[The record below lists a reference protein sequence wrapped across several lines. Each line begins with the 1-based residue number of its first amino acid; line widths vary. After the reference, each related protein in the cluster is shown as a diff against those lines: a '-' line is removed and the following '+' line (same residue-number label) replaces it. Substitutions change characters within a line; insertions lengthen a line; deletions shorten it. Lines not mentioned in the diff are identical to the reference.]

1 MKMQELIG
9 EYRKEIPVLVK
20 DAEQVAELYKRLN
33 SLIRDFAN
41 CQSDVARA
49 MILDGVKSDMN
60 MFDHAF
66 VDMMAT
72 VEKLEGLNSGY
83 TRTLGPRAA
92 KPVEDPRQMKL
103 PLEGE

>member
-9 EYRKEIPVLVK
+9 EYRKKIPVLVK

-33 SLIRDFAN
+33 SLVRDFAN

-60 MFDHAF
+60 MFDQAF
-66 VDMMAT
+66 VGMMAT

-83 TRTLGPRAA
+83 TRALGPREK
-92 KPVEDPRQMKL
+92 KPRDSEGQLIL
-103 PLEGE
+103 PGME

>member
-41 CQSDVARA
+41 CRSDVARA
-49 MILDGVKSDMN
+49 MILDGVKSDMD
-60 MFDHAF
+60 MFDRAF
-66 VDMMAT
+66 VDLMAT

-92 KPVEDPRQMKL
+92 KPAEDPRQMKL
-103 PLEGE
+103 PIEVE